1 MAGATARQNLP
12 KLREDVDVIA
22 IRLHLPLC
30 LLAIASAPVVAASEV
45 PGVAFHESDATEAYE
60 RSPFQTDASPSSSR
74 PDYVAS
80 SVAEATDTDLD
91 ERVRQ
96 LEARLNAMQQQSYQ
110 PNPLGVLNQQLA
122 CQEAGSGGLFGEI
135 EVTFLRPHISG
146 APSTFGLGP
155 TVHRTINSELTTGV
169 RYMLGYKGDS
179 GFGMRGRYW
188 SQNDSYMYVPP
199 FAPAGL
205 GIEAKVADLELTLDQ
220 RLRNFDVQMFG
231 GVRYSKLEYSN
242 PTASLLGIGLLTFEG
257 VGPTLGAGVRRTIG
271 TTGISL
277 FGNVRGSMLVGDI
290 RNGAVLTFM
299 PRTTIEEEL
308 VTIAENQLGIAWTH
322 DLGDMLLEVR
332 GAWETQYW
340 LNNTLSDDVYGI
352 GSNLGLTGPTVA
364 VELKY

>member
-1 MAGATARQNLP
+1 MVALRDCLTLSLLTMFSAT
-12 KLREDVDVIA
+12 I
-22 IRLHLPLC
+22 
-30 LLAIASAPVVAASEV
+30 LADDGDV
-45 PGVAFHESDATEAYE
+45 PGEAFYESDATAAYE
-60 RSPFQTDASPSSSR
+60 RSPFRDESVDASERPEYVESSLSNT
-74 PDYVAS
+74 
-80 SVAEATDTDLD
+80 TDSDLED
-91 ERVRQ
+91 RVRQ
-96 LEARLNAMQQQSYQ
+96 LEARLSAMQSQSMQ
-110 PNPLGVLNQQLA
+110 PNALGIVNHQLA
-122 CQEAGSGGLFGEI
+122 HQEAGSGGLFGEI

-155 TVHRTINSELTTGV
+155 TVHRTINSEMTAGV
-169 RYMLGYKGDS
+169 RYILGYQSDS
-179 GFGMRGRYW
+179 GFGVRGRYW

-205 GIEAKVADLELTLDQ
+205 GIEAKVADLEFTLDQ
-220 RLRNFDVQMFG
+220 RLRHFDLELFG

-242 PTASLLGIGLLTFEG
+242 PTASLLGVGQLTFEG
-257 VGPTLGAGVRRTIG
+257 VGPTLGAGARRTIG
-271 TTGISL
+271 NTGISL

-308 VTIAENQLGIAWTH
+308 MTIAENQLGIAWTR
-322 DLGDMLLEVR
+322 GIGNNMLLEVR

-340 LNNTLSDDVYGI
+340 MNNTLSDDVYGI